1 MRALYGLPRRRAART
16 VHPVIAL
23 FVALSLGGIVA
34 TRLSPAALAD
44 PPAGWPGGWVEL
56 APDHA
61 RAAAKVNA
69 AYWSVDP
76 SAGAGP
82 PSGTFS
88 FDDAH
93 RPGGASTPPSVWDF
107 CQ

>member
-44 PPAGWPGGWVEL
+44 PPAGWQGGWVEL

-76 SAGAGP
+76 SGGPCPPSVPFIWDDAPVPGGTRTP
-82 PSGTFS
+82 PSGV
-88 FDDAH
+88 DC
-93 RPGGASTPPSVWDF
+93 GK
-107 CQ
+107 